1 MMLQQNYK
9 VILDTP
15 LGKRNGILELV
26 ISETKIDGY
35 LSIFQNRE
43 RVTGELFSD
52 GSCRLSGK
60 FVTLMSEFFYEATG
74 RINGDNIELTLHGG
88 SSIFQMKGIA
98 IAQTQQHKEEDHELH

>member
-1 MMLQQNYK
+1 MMLQKNYK

-35 LSIFQNRE
+35 LTIFQNRE
-43 RVTGELFSD
+43 PVTGELSND

-60 FVTLMSEFFYEATG
+60 FVTLMSEFYYEATG
-74 RINGDNIELTLHGG
+74 RINCDHIELTLHGG
-88 SSIFQMKGIA
+88 NSVFQMKGIVVD
-98 IAQTQQHKEEDHELH
+98 QEQ